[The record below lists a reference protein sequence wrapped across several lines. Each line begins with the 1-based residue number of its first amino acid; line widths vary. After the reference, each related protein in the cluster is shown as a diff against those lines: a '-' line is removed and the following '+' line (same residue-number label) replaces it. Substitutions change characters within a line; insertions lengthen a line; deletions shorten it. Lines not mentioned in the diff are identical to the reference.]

1 MRLLFDCRYTRLE
14 RHDGI
19 SRFTAGLVGALAELT
34 PVTMLISDER
44 QLEMLPD
51 LPWVMGPSPT
61 GATEPFA
68 ARILNKFGADVV
80 YTPMQ
85 TLGPWGRRFGL
96 ITTVHDLIYYENRT
110 PPRNLPWAIRLIWRL
125 YHLSWGPQRLL
136 LRSSDAHVAV
146 SATTRE
152 LMLAN
157 HLTAHPIAV
166 VANAVDEHPV
176 VGRTPPTSK
185 SIVYMGTFMPYK
197 NVELLARAM
206 SLLPGYTLSLLS
218 RISDA
223 DRDRL
228 QALAPAGS
236 LRFRGGV
243 SDDEYIEELRDA
255 RALVTASLNEGFG
268 LPLIEAMAQGTP
280 VAVSDIPIFREV
292 GAEAAEYFDPHD
304 PESFAQAIL
313 RLENDDVWMSRSR
326 SSVKR
331 AAAFSWQASA
341 ARLLELIGDVRR
353 ERRLGE

>member
-1 MRLLFDCRYTRLE
+1 MRLLFDCRYTRLG

-44 QLEMLPD
+44 QLEMLPN

-61 GATEPFA
+61 SVTEPFA
-68 ARILNKFGADVV
+68 ARILNKLQADVV
-80 YTPMQ
+80 FTPMQ

-110 PPRNLPWAIRLIWRL
+110 PPRNLPWPIRLVWRL

-152 LMLAN
+152 LMLSN
-157 HLTAHPIAV
+157 RLTRHPIAV
-166 VANAVDEHPV
+166 VSNAVDEHPAIV
-176 VGRTPPTSK
+176 RTPPTTR

-197 NVELLARAM
+197 NVELLARGM
-206 SLLPGYTLSLLS
+206 HQLPGYSLKLLS
-218 RISDA
+218 TIGA
-223 DRDRL
+223 DDRARL
-228 QALAPAGS
+228 EELAPAGS
-236 LRFRGGV
+236 LEFLDGV
-243 SDDEYIEELRDA
+243 SDEAYVAALHDA

-280 VAVSDIPIFREV
+280 IVVSDIPIFREV
-292 GAEAAEYFDPHD
+292 GADAADYFDPHD
-304 PESFAQAIL
+304 PQSFADAIL
-313 RLENDDVWMSRSR
+313 RLEDDDNWMWRSR
-326 SSVKR
+326 RSVER
-331 AAAFSWQASA
+331 AATYTWRASA
-341 ARLLELIGDVRR
+341 ATLLTLIESVRR
-353 ERRLGE
+353 ERGLRI